1 MLAFRRKP
9 MRSAGTMAV
18 RTLVLIE
25 QFEVGENTITHKPT
39 GWKFTAYQD
48 SPTDGT
54 IVRGRSGDKLESGD
68 DFRPH
73 EVEEMARRLWAR
85 HLEARKKQL

>member
-1 MLAFRRKP
+1 MS
-9 MRSAGTMAV
+9 SAGTMAV
-18 RTLVLIE
+18 RTSVLIE

-39 GWKFTAYQD
+39 GWRFTAYQD

-54 IVRGRSGDKLESGD
+54 IIRGRLGDKLETGE

-73 EVEEMARRLWAR
+73 EVEEMAGRLWAR

>member
-1 MLAFRRKP
+1 MS
-9 MRSAGTMAV
+9 SAGTMAV

-54 IVRGRSGDKLESGD
+54 IIRGRLGAKLETGD

-73 EVEEMARRLWAR
+73 EVEEMGRRLWAR
-85 HLEARKKQL
+85 HLEVRKKQL

>member
-1 MLAFRRKP
+1 
-9 MRSAGTMAV
+9 MAV

-54 IVRGRSGDKLESGD
+54 VIRGRLDNKLEAEE

-73 EVEEMARRLWAR
+73 EVEEMGRRLWAR
-85 HLEARKKQL
+85 HLEVRKKQL

>member
-1 MLAFRRKP
+1 MS
-9 MRSAGTMAV
+9 SAGTMAV

-25 QFEVGENTITHKPT
+25 QFEVGENSITHKPT
-39 GWKFTAYQD
+39 GWRFTAYQA

-54 IVRGRSGDKLESGD
+54 IIRGRLGDKLETGE

-85 HLEARKKQL
+85 HVEARKKQL

>member
-1 MLAFRRKP
+1 
-9 MRSAGTMAV
+9 MAV

-25 QFEVGENTITHKPT
+25 QFEVGENSITHKPT
-39 GWKFTAYQD
+39 GWRFTAYQD

-54 IVRGRSGDKLESGD
+54 IIRGRLGDKLETGE